1 MRPFSHLVLPDLFL
15 AEVIGHARAELPY
28 ECCGL
33 LAGRI
38 QDGIGVV
45 STRFAIFNEAASPSE
60 FLASAED
67 MLAAFRTMRHN
78 NLELLAIYHSHP
90 VSQAVP
96 SRRDVEQNHYGE
108 AVVHLIVGLGK
119 PTPEVRAWWFRWNEA
134 YPAAWSTA

>member
-33 LAGRI
+33 LAGYI
-38 QDGIGVV
+38 LDGIGVV
-45 STRFAIFNEAASPSE
+45 TERFAIFNDAASPTEYLSN
-60 FLASAED
+60 AED
-67 MLAAFRTMRHN
+67 MLAAFRAMRRA

-90 VSQAVP
+90 ASHPVP
-96 SRRDVEQNHYGE
+96 SASDVEKNTYGDS
-108 AVVHLIVGLGK
+108 VVHLIVGFGGEA
-119 PTPEVRAWWFRWNEA
+119 PEVRAWWFRWNEA